1 MDGAVARAMLDD
13 GRRVEGSGRGIIL
26 KDEQHGQ
33 SLPRLPL
40 LPFVVCV
47 LEREQRSTDVSSIK

>member
-1 MDGAVARAMLDD
+1 MARAMLDD

-33 SLPRLPL
+33 SLPRLLL